1 MKLISC
7 HVENFGRLHDFD
19 YVFSDGINV
28 ICKENG
34 WGKSAFAAFLLAMFY
49 GLPGKGKTGRASFG
63 ANAAFM
69 RNARAAYRPWQG
81 GVFGGQLV
89 FEAGGRVYE
98 MTRIFGDWEAQDE
111 FDLRDF
117 ETNLPSFDYSKNVGK
132 ELFMLDRESF
142 LRTVFTSQ
150 QDCVTETTDDINA
163 LVADL
168 AENAG
173 DMESYEAAQK
183 RLKDAANRLTPDRAA
198 GKINR
203 MDVKIR
209 QMEQR
214 AAASADLEDRIVQ
227 CTRELKNLEE
237 KNRALDAERVR
248 LANTI
253 ASIEEEEA
261 EAARRERAD
270 QSLMA
275 KQQIW
280 QQLYR
285 TNARRHDELQRVCSY
300 FPGPVPTRAEVDA
313 LLQNCREMER
323 LEARMQTEM
332 LTGEEQER
340 LTYLEER
347 FAEVSGP
354 GETGMS
360 ENSPSENMT
369 SESGQHTE
377 AGEKRVTAAIE
388 HRWKLFGGIALFLT
402 GAVLLLMTVGMN
414 ALKGIPAAVTAVL
427 SLILAASGAGLT
439 AAGVLN
445 RSKAAGFQTSGKNG
459 DTAGHI
465 FQVRQKSPGIRT
477 GRRDMPDRP
486 PGPDREERGSADSVT
501 QGEETDFSY
510 DEYLYLEKKE
520 RKVEKTHADW
530 AEVRRPILRFLKD
543 LGLKP
548 QKDLHSQLT
557 SIRDAADDCEDAQ
570 ALLREAREELRLFEE
585 ELRRSGLDLDE
596 FDPAGAAA
604 GRIQEEN
611 HGETNR
617 EEERKLIREKERKPK
632 QNIETLRQRREQAHE
647 EILRCRAQA
656 VDAERRMA
664 ELSEEREERD
674 AMLEELKD
682 LREQREKDMADYRHI
697 IMASDLLQKARELL
711 TARYADPIRIH
722 FCRYW
727 EMITGY
733 SASGVYVDADSN
745 VTVEERGKQ
754 RDAVRLSTGWRD
766 LAGICLRTALA
777 DAMYPPDRG
786 EKPPLILDDPF
797 TNLDDEKME
806 GAMRFLK
813 ETGRHYQILYFT
825 CSSTRC

>member
-1 MKLISC
+1 
-7 HVENFGRLHDFD
+7 
-19 YVFSDGINV
+19 
-28 ICKENG
+28 
-34 WGKSAFAAFLLAMFY
+34 
-49 GLPGKGKTGRASFG
+49 
-63 ANAAFM
+63 
-69 RNARAAYRPWQG
+69 
-81 GVFGGQLV
+81 
-89 FEAGGRVYE
+89 
-98 MTRIFGDWEAQDE
+98 
-111 FDLRDF
+111 
-117 ETNLPSFDYSKNVGK
+117 
-132 ELFMLDRESF
+132 
-142 LRTVFTSQ
+142 
-150 QDCVTETTDDINA
+150 
-163 LVADL
+163 
-168 AENAG
+168 
-173 DMESYEAAQK
+173 
-183 RLKDAANRLTPDRAA
+183 
-198 GKINR
+198 
-203 MDVKIR
+203 
-209 QMEQR
+209 
-214 AAASADLEDRIVQ
+214 
-227 CTRELKNLEE
+227 
-237 KNRALDAERVR
+237 
-248 LANTI
+248 
-253 ASIEEEEA
+253 
-261 EAARRERAD
+261 
-270 QSLMA
+270 
-275 KQQIW
+275 
-280 QQLYR
+280 
-285 TNARRHDELQRVCSY
+285 
-300 FPGPVPTRAEVDA
+300 
-313 LLQNCREMER
+313 
-323 LEARMQTEM
+323 
-332 LTGEEQER
+332 
-340 LTYLEER
+340 
-347 FAEVSGP
+347 
-354 GETGMS
+354 
-360 ENSPSENMT
+360 
-369 SESGQHTE
+369 
-377 AGEKRVTAAIE
+377 
-388 HRWKLFGGIALFLT
+388 
-402 GAVLLLMTVGMN
+402 MTVGMN
-414 ALKGIPAAVTAVL
+414 ALKGIPAAVTAVM
-427 SLILAASGAGLT
+427 SLILAAAGAGLT

-477 GRRDMPDRP
+477 GRGDMPDRP

-570 ALLREAREELRLFEE
+570 ALLREAGEELRLFEE
-585 ELRRSGLDLDE
+585 ELRRSGLDPDE
-596 FDPAGAAA
+596 FDPAGDTA

-611 HGETNR
+611 SEETNR
-617 EEERKLIREKERKPK
+617 KEERKLIQEKERKPK

-664 ELSEEREERD
+664 ELAEKREERD
-674 AMLEELKD
+674 AMLEELKE

-697 IMASDLLQKARELL
+697 IMASNLLQKARESL